1 MKRIL
6 PGTLFGL
13 ALFALFAINIFAQS
27 PSREGQSPSREEL
40 LRQVE
45 TKHEE
50 LLKDLQKIEKQLL
63 LPSEEDQLAYAEFVT
78 QPDAGL
84 IRLLPREIYDSYAHP
99 EKRLGLRGGGSY
111 YSFTERNQEYGNG
124 TQIGLEQGSLLV
136 CFAGANYG
144 IVTNLGDVPLEQVTF
159 ENSAVK
165 FLVLYERAG
174 NEPQARTEYQRFASG
189 ATIDGTL
196 YKTRL
201 PAIVNNSY
209 ALRGSN
215 YSNSDIVVAFRVVR
229 KDTDGSVIIAW
240 RLLKKYSKPELAR
253 ADQPAN

>member
-6 PGTLFGL
+6 TSTLFSL
-13 ALFALFAINIFAQS
+13 SLFALFGVNTFA
-27 PSREGQSPSREEL
+27 QSPSREEL

-45 TKHEE
+45 TKHEQ

-63 LPSEEDQLAYAEFVT
+63 LPSEEDQLTYAEFLT
-78 QPDAGL
+78 QPDTGL

-144 IVTNLGDVPLEQVTF
+144 MVANLGDVPLEEVALG
-159 ENSAVK
+159 NSAVK
-165 FLVLYERAG
+165 FLVSYERAD
-174 NEPQARTEYQRFASG
+174 NEPLARVEYRRFGSG
-189 ATIDGTL
+189 VTVNGTL

-209 ALRGSN
+209 VMRGIS

-229 KDTDGSVIIAW
+229 KDSDGSMIVAW
-240 RLLKKYSKPELAR
+240 KLLKKYPTPELAR
-253 ADQPAN
+253 TTEPAN

>member
-1 MKRIL
+1 MKRTTTN
-6 PGTLFGL
+6 TLLGLSLL
-13 ALFALFAINIFAQS
+13 ALCGITVLAQS
-27 PSREGQSPSREEL
+27 TSREEL

-45 TKHEE
+45 AKHEE
-50 LLKDLQKIEKQLL
+50 LLKDLRKIEKQLL
-63 LPSEEDQLAYAEFVT
+63 LPSEEDQLAYAEFLT
-78 QPDAGL
+78 QPDTGL

-111 YSFTERNQEYGNG
+111 YSFTERSQEYGNG

-144 IVTNLGDVPLEQVTF
+144 MVANLGDVPLEEVAF

-165 FLVLYERAG
+165 FLVSYEPAG
-174 NEPQARTEYQRFASG
+174 NEPLARVEYRRFGSG
-189 ATIDGTL
+189 VTVNGTL

-209 ALRGSN
+209 AMRGIS

-240 RLLKKYSKPELAR
+240 KLLKKYPKPELAR
-253 ADQPAN
+253 ADQPAD

>member
-6 PGTLFGL
+6 MSTLFGL
-13 ALFALFAINIFAQS
+13 SLFVLLSITTFAQAA
-27 PSREGQSPSREEL
+27 SREEL

-50 LLKDLQKIEKQLL
+50 LLRDLQRIERQLL
-63 LPSEEDQLAYAEFVT
+63 LPSEEDQLAYAEFLT
-78 QPDAGL
+78 QPDTGL

-111 YSFTERNQEYGNG
+111 YSFTERNQEYSNG
-124 TQIGLEQGSLLV
+124 TQIGLEQGSLSV

-144 IVTNLGDVPLEQVTF
+144 MVANLGDVSLAEVAF

-165 FLVLYERAG
+165 FLVSYERAG
-174 NEPQARTEYQRFASG
+174 NEPQARAEYQRFAAG
-189 ATIDGTL
+189 TTVNGTL

-209 ALRGSN
+209 VLRGIS

-229 KDTDGSVIIAW
+229 KDTDGSLIVAW

>member
-6 PGTLFGL
+6 PSTLFGL
-13 ALFALFAINIFAQS
+13 SLFALFGINTFA
-27 PSREGQSPSREEL
+27 QSPSREEL

-50 LLKDLQKIEKQLL
+50 LLKDLKKIEKQLL
-63 LPSEEDQLAYAEFVT
+63 LPSEEDQLAYAEFLT
-78 QPDAGL
+78 QPGTGL
-84 IRLLPREIYDSYAHP
+84 IRLLPREIYDSYDHP

-111 YSFTERNQEYGNG
+111 YSFTERNQEYGKG

-136 CFAGANYG
+136 SFSGADYG
-144 IVTNLGDVPLEQVTF
+144 MVANLGDVPLEEVAF

-165 FLVLYERAG
+165 FLVSYEPAG
-174 NEPQARTEYQRFASG
+174 NEPLARVEYRRFGSG
-189 ATIDGTL
+189 VTVNGTL

-201 PAIVNNSY
+201 PAIVDNSY
-209 ALRGSN
+209 VMRGIS
-215 YSNSDIVVAFRVVR
+215 YSNSDIVVSFRVVR

-240 RLLKKYSKPELAR
+240 RILKKYPKPELAR

>member
-6 PGTLFGL
+6 MSILFGL
-13 ALFALFAINIFAQS
+13 SLFVLLSITTFAQAA
-27 PSREGQSPSREEL
+27 SREEL

-50 LLKDLQKIEKQLL
+50 LLRDLQRIEKQLL
-63 LPSEEDQLAYAEFVT
+63 LPSEEDQLAYAEFLT
-78 QPDAGL
+78 QPDTGL

-111 YSFTERNQEYGNG
+111 YSFTERNQEYSNG
-124 TQIGLEQGSLLV
+124 TQIGLEQGSLSV

-144 IVTNLGDVPLEQVTF
+144 MVANLGDVSLDEVAF

-165 FLVLYERAG
+165 FLVSYERAG
-174 NEPQARTEYQRFASG
+174 NEPQARAEYQRFAAG
-189 ATIDGTL
+189 ATVNGTL

-209 ALRGSN
+209 VLRGIS

-229 KDTDGSVIIAW
+229 KDTDGSLIVAW

>member
-6 PGTLFGL
+6 MSTLFGL
-13 ALFALFAINIFAQS
+13 SLFVLLSTTTFAQAA
-27 PSREGQSPSREEL
+27 SREEL

-50 LLKDLQKIEKQLL
+50 LLRDLQRIEKQLL
-63 LPSEEDQLAYAEFVT
+63 LPSEEDQLAYAEFLT
-78 QPDAGL
+78 QPDTGL

-111 YSFTERNQEYGNG
+111 YSFTERNQEYSNG
-124 TQIGLEQGSLLV
+124 TQIGLEQGSLSV

-144 IVTNLGDVPLEQVTF
+144 MVANLGDVSLDEVAF

-165 FLVLYERAG
+165 FLVSYERAG
-174 NEPQARTEYQRFASG
+174 NEPQARAEYQRFAAG
-189 ATIDGTL
+189 ATVNGTL

-209 ALRGSN
+209 VLRGIS

-229 KDTDGSVIIAW
+229 KDTDGSLIVAW